1 MKISIITPD
10 MSMNALARAYLLA
23 RILQRRFEIEL
34 IGPIF
39 GSEVW
44 KPLQGLH
51 NINYRTIRIK
61 GRFKP
66 YIQLWQ
72 LSEMITGDVIYASKP
87 LLSSYG
93 VGLVHKLLHR
103 KPLVLDIDDWET
115 GLRMKRVMKSGL
127 AQHLKDRI
135 LSLLFIYSIG
145 SSLNA
150 ALGER
155 LSIFADAVTVSG
167 SFLQSLFGGTII
179 PHAKDTMLLDPAAF
193 NPTRL
198 REAYGIHPDARVVM
212 FLGSPGEHKGL
223 DSLIEAV
230 HELKDPNVMLFIV
243 GIDES
248 SPYCRHILEKA
259 PRALGGNF
267 VGIRMQPVD
276 KIPEFIAM
284 ADVMAI
290 PQKISPASI
299 GQVPSKVFDAMAM
312 ARPIVATSVS
322 DLPEILNGCGWIVPP
337 DNTRALAEALRHV
350 LSNPREAQEKGL
362 LARKKCIEKYGFD
375 SVEKELFDV
384 FRKFTRLG

>member
-1 MKISIITPD
+1 M
-10 MSMNALARAYLLA
+10 
-23 RILQRRFEIEL
+23 
-34 IGPIF
+34 
-39 GSEVW
+39 
-44 KPLQGLH
+44 
-51 NINYRTIRIK
+51 
-61 GRFKP
+61 
-66 YIQLWQ
+66 
-72 LSEMITGDVIYASKP
+72 
-87 LLSSYG
+87 
-93 VGLVHKLLHR
+93 
-103 KPLVLDIDDWET
+103 
-115 GLRMKRVMKSGL
+115 MKSGL

-290 PQKISPASI
+290 PQKVSPASI

-337 DNTRALAEALRHV
+337 DNTRALAEVPSFFSGAESPVGAAGSSAKSSWARMVAPGPAPTRWIGPLPGAATI
-350 LSNPREAQEKGL
+350 LPRKVPAPRRMTCGRRPPLGAASRAACTVGKPPLPSASTVTSAPCAGATAPTSVAIRYRGKTKPRSL
-362 LARKKCIEKYGFD
+362 LAAGVRRGAACPADAMLEAGRVIRIVGFNC
-375 SVEKELFDV
+375 L
-384 FRKFTRLG
+384 RPRRCRRLRGGR